1 MSGTQRGAG
10 GDVGAPADAVLA
22 ANLAALTP
30 ATRAAIVEGGGPRAA
45 GEGGRLALQAA
56 DGRWMPLAGGES
68 DAGFDALI
76 AKLAAAGTGTVLAIG
91 LGLGHLLEAI
101 DRRGAAIRVVAL
113 EPVPAV
119 ARALLGRR
127 DWTAWLTS
135 GRLRLLVGPA
145 YPGATDAWRWLDAAG
160 AAPFV
165 FVGPWLDRIRPDL
178 VPEATALAG
187 RIVSGAAAN
196 AEARRQ
202 FAGRYLIHTLQN
214 LPVIATEG
222 DAAALTALGAG
233 RPAIVVGA
241 GPSLDRS
248 LALVRELAGRAL
260 VIAVDTALRPLLAAG
275 VRPDLVVAL
284 DPSEVNAR
292 HLHAPGDV
300 AGVWLVAEPSL
311 HPSAFEAFRGRT
323 FAFAVA
329 DHEPWPWLAG
339 LGRDRG
345 RLQAWGS
352 VLTTAF
358 DLACVMGCAPIV
370 FAGADLAY
378 SRGLQ
383 YCRNTTYEPLWK
395 DCADD
400 AARAALFQRYL
411 DTHDHGPAPDVRGR
425 DVLTAP
431 HFLQFRDWI
440 VARARTWVAGGA
452 GRRVLNAGGEGI
464 LHGGPIETAGPEAV
478 AAAIAAAPSWG
489 GEACAVLAGA
499 HRRSAAPGPAVAAL
513 GSALADRRRW
523 PRDAW
528 VAFAAGTH
536 GAADVDSAVD
546 GARAALADL
555 DRRSAA
561 LAAARAPW
569 DAAASRAE
577 AERAIHPDYAF
588 ACGQAASQVD
598 FALEEAGRRQPGA
611 GDPAR
616 VLDVGC
622 GLGRTM
628 APWIARGCAVDGADS
643 SATMLALAAADPALA
658 GCRLFLTSGA
668 DCGDAPDGA
677 YDLVTMFHAFHRVR
691 PRSIRRALLA
701 AMARALR
708 PGGCV
713 HLQVPYFPERT
724 PDAVPAAHV
733 PWAYD
738 DLDAERRGR
747 RGEVWTTPADLP
759 LVLAD
764 LGEAFVD
771 VGVQVVDF
779 PAALRGFRAGAPRLA
794 HLLLSGSTA
803 PGLARRVYALGS
815 D

>member
-1 MSGTQRGAG
+1 MHGTPAG
-10 GDVGAPADAVLA
+10 VGADAAAPAGAVLA
-22 ANLAALTP
+22 ANLAALPP
-30 ATRAAIVEGGGPRAA
+30 ATRAAVLDDAGPRAA
-45 GEGGRLALQAA
+45 GDGERLVLQTA
-56 DGRWMPLAGGES
+56 DGRWLPLVTGTRGAGV
-68 DAGFDALI
+68 DAMA
-76 AKLAAAGTGTVLAIG
+76 AKLEAAGTHTVLAIG
-91 LGLGHLLEAI
+91 LGLGHLLDAI
-101 DRRGAAIRVVAL
+101 ERRGAAMRVVAI

-119 ARALLGRR
+119 ARALLARR
-127 DWTAWLTS
+127 DWTPWLTS

-145 YPGATDAWRWLDAAG
+145 YPGATEAWRWLDPAG
-160 AAPFV
+160 PAPFV
-165 FVGPWLDRIRPDL
+165 FVGPWVDRLCPEL
-178 VPEATALAG
+178 VPEATGLAG
-187 RIVSGAAAN
+187 RIVSGASAN

-222 DAAALTALGAG
+222 DAAALTALGEG
-233 RPAIVVGA
+233 RPAVVVGA

-248 LALVRELAGRAL
+248 LALVADLAERAL

-323 FAFAVA
+323 FTFGVA
-329 DHEPWPWLAG
+329 DHEPWPWLAARG
-339 LGRDRG
+339 CDRG

-370 FAGADLAY
+370 FTGADLAY

-395 DCADD
+395 DCPDD
-400 AARAALFQRYL
+400 ASRAALFRRYL
-411 DTHDHGPAPDVRGR
+411 DTHDHGPAPDVLGN

-464 LHGGPIETAGPEAV
+464 LHGGPLEMAGPDQV
-478 AAAIAAAPSWG
+478 AAVTASAPPWRPAAFAT
-489 GEACAVLAGA
+489 LAGA
-499 HRRSAAPGPAVAAL
+499 HRRSAAPASAASAL
-513 GSALADRRRW
+513 GAALADPDGW
-523 PRDAW
+523 PRQRW
-528 VAFAAGTH
+528 SAFAAGTH
-536 GAADVDSAVD
+536 GAEDVDRAVD
-546 GARAALADL
+546 GARAALAGL
-555 DRRSAA
+555 ERRAAA

-569 DAAASRAE
+569 DAPASRAD

-588 ACGQAASQVD
+588 AVGQAASQIA
-598 FALEEAGRRQPGA
+598 FAIEEAGRRRPG
-611 GDPAR
+611 GDAPAR

-628 APWIARGCAVDGADS
+628 VPWRARGVAVDGVDS
-643 SATMLALAAADPALA
+643 SATMLALAAADPALD
-658 GCRLFLTSGA
+658 GSRLFLSSGA
-668 DCGDAPDGA
+668 DCGEAPDGG

-691 PRSIRRALLA
+691 PRAIRRALLA
-701 AMARALR
+701 AMARALG

-713 HLQVPYFPERT
+713 HIQLPYFPDLG
-724 PDAVPAAHV
+724 PDSVPEAHV

-738 DLDAERRGR
+738 DLDAECAGR

-764 LGEAFVD
+764 LGAVFVD
-771 VGVQVVDF
+771 VNVQIVDF
-779 PAALRGFRAGAPRLA
+779 PATLRRFGAGAPRLA

-803 PGLARRVYALGS
+803 PGLARRIYALHRE
-815 D
+815 